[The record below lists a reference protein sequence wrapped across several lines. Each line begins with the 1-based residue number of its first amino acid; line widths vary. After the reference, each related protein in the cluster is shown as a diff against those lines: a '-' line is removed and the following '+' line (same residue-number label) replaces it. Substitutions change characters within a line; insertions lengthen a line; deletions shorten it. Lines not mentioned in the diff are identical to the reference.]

1 MKKLLAPSNP
11 EAVLLRVAEL
21 CERER
26 GRWRTNRYV
35 NLAPLLDDVR
45 TQSQVLVLIE
55 VCAGN
60 GWLERNRA
68 KGQRAEYAITDQ
80 GMVKLH
86 ALANE
91 PHFGPVERWLRRE
104 SLLRGNTWNTVLHG
118 VTFAVAV
125 LALIF
130 STCGG

>member
-1 MKKLLAPSNP
+1 MTESLPSPATP
-11 EAVLLRVAEL
+11 EEVLLRVGDL
-21 CERER
+21 CERAH
-26 GRWRTNRYV
+26 GRQRTNRYV
-35 NLAPLLDDVR
+35 NLAPLLNNVR
-45 TQSQVLVLIE
+45 TQSQVQVLIE
-55 VCAGN
+55 VCVGN

-68 KGQRAEYAITDQ
+68 QGRTAEYAITPD

-91 PHFGPVERWLRRE
+91 PHYGPVERWLRKE
-104 SLLRGNTWNTVLHG
+104 SLLRGTTWNTVLHG

-130 STCGG
+130 STCS